1 MTQGDKKTAQ
11 TQAKTNKNTKKVE
24 GDDTKVDNAVESKD
38 ELLVSQLVIPIIKT
52 SNGNFCQEASVSS
65 TLRQRQALEGLN
77 RANAAVDRANHLRTM
92 AVEELGKAQATAPWQ
107 TAAGARRPPL
117 GREKLGTIPG
127 VNNVSQS
134 GKRMRR
140 LPTYYLKKEEE
151 ILADIGDEQYVSLIK
166 KMKMD
171 DSSVPVPVKT
181 ETG

>member
-1 MTQGDKKTAQ
+1 M
-11 TQAKTNKNTKKVE
+11 
-24 GDDTKVDNAVESKD
+24 
-38 ELLVSQLVIPIIKT
+38 
-52 SNGNFCQEASVSS
+52 
-65 TLRQRQALEGLN
+65 EGLT

-92 AVEELGKAQATAPWQ
+92 AVEELGKAQATAPWL
-107 TAAGARRPPL
+107 TAGAKRAPQ
-117 GREKLGTIPG
+117 GRQKLDTIPG

-151 ILADIGDEQYVSLIK
+151 LVADIGEEQYATLIK

-171 DSSVPVPVKT
+171 DSSLPAPVKT